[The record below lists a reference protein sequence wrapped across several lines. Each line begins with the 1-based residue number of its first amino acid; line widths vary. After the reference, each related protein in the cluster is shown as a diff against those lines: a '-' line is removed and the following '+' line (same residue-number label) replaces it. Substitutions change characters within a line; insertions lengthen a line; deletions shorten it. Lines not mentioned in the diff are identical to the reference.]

1 MQLWN
6 RSMTSSR
13 LRRLGCGVLGARDAA
28 RERRRTEAARAM
40 ARARARSSW
49 SSLEPSGNA
58 GGGDCS
64 SSLEP
69 AAIPRAGGGVGA
81 CGGAAAEASSAGG
94 ISWGRKDGG
103 EGKGIGFGGFAGVTF
118 LHSAWG
124 VLEKSGVVRAPSRGR
139 GFKFSGAARSGNRR
153 LANPTGSFFFLFDPM
168 GCFFFP

>member
-1 MQLWN
+1 MTVGEARPFSEASLMQLWN

-69 AAIPRAGGGVGA
+69 THPMGGRRSRRLRGGGSGGVLGGRHLVG
-81 CGGAAAEASSAGG
+81 
-94 ISWGRKDGG
+94 KDGG
-103 EGKGIGFGGFAGVTF
+103 EGKGIGFGGFAGVGASPDHKSTP
-118 LHSAWG
+118 LKSTNTRKNQMDYSA
-124 VLEKSGVVRAPSRGR
+124 
-139 GFKFSGAARSGNRR
+139 
-153 LANPTGSFFFLFDPM
+153 
-168 GCFFFP
+168 